1 MSVTNYWKHFYLNSE
16 GKLKRRKKIAIPRY
30 LRRTKSF
37 SENQSPSRINNPSVK
52 TSTFRGWNRSA
63 YFRFRA
69 NQDLISNLDNT
80 ENSKAQSLPTSG
92 YRKITRTK
100 SKKRKLTPSDLLAK
114 LKPQLKGEVV
124 LATSNLVVTRTSPT
138 PEETTPIKLSPSSD
152 KNLKV
157 SERHFER
164 LCGSKSRKYE
174 TFREVYFFIFPAAL
188 APLDCSNQNTL
199 ISG

>member
-16 GKLKRRKKIAIPRY
+16 GKLKRRKKNFIPIY

-37 SENQSPSRINNPSVK
+37 SENQSPTRNVSSGVK

-69 NQDLISNLDNT
+69 NLERIDNT
-80 ENSKAQSLPTSG
+80 EVGNSNSKAQSLPTSG
-92 YRKITRTK
+92 YKKVIHTK
-100 SKKRKLTPSDLLAK
+100 PKKRKVTASDLLAK

-138 PEETTPIKLSPSSD
+138 PEETTPIKLNPSSN

-157 SERHFER
+157 SQF
-164 LCGSKSRKYE
+164 
-174 TFREVYFFIFPAAL
+174 
-188 APLDCSNQNTL
+188 
-199 ISG
+199 